1 MNLDR
6 FVQARRAAA
15 ALGALVGTLALCTA
29 CVGAS
34 TPGTTSTGT
43 GTVVAK
49 TSSTGTGTGGA
60 TGGGAT
66 TTSGTGSTT
75 GSGGGTGGTTGGT
88 GGTGGSTSNAG
99 SNTCLVRYLN
109 GTVGASQGTAG
120 SVYVNI
126 VFKNLNNAPCT
137 LYGYPGVSFGKGGPG
152 TGVTLTQV
160 GAPADKNPAVAKT
173 LVTLQPGGYA
183 YATLQIGDAGNY
195 PSATCNPTPT
205 TYLMVYP
212 PNTSNQLYIPYT
224 STACTSSSVVTLH
237 VEAVQAGTG
246 G

>member
-15 ALGALVGTLALCTA
+15 ALGALVCTLALCTA

-34 TPGTTSTGT
+34 TPGNTSSGT
-43 GTVVAK
+43 GTVVAN
-49 TSSTGTGTGGA
+49 TSSAGA
-60 TGGGAT
+60 GSGSGGGAT

-75 GSGGGTGGTTGGT
+75 GGGGTGGTTGGT
-88 GGTGGSTSNAG
+88 GGSTSNSSA
-99 SNTCLVRYLN
+99 STCLVRYLN

-120 SVYVNI
+120 SVYVDI

-195 PSATCNPTPT
+195 PSGTCNPAPT

-224 STACTSSSVVTLH
+224 STACASTSVVTLH